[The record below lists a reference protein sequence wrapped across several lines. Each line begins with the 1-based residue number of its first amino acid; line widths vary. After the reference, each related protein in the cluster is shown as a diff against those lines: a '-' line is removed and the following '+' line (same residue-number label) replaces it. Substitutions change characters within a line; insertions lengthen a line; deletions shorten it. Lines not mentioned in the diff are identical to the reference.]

1 MVSRFALLAVAAA
14 FIAYSPMVALGCSG
28 SSAQLSDGTKVAQGY
43 GSPSPTQSMPDQN
56 AQQSTDQG
64 GSSSTTDPGSTEDK

>member
-1 MVSRFALLAVAAA
+1 MASRLALLAVAAA

-43 GSPSPTQSMPDQN
+43 GSSPTQSMPDQN
-56 AQQSTDQG
+56 ASQGTDQG
-64 GSSSTTDPGSTEDK
+64 GSSAPSSDSSQDKN